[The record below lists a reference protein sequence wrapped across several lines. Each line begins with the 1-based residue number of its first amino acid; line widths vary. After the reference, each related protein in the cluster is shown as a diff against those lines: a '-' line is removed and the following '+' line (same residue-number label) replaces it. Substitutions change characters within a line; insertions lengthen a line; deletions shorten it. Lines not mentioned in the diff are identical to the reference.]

1 MDVLSDFLWLL
12 LGLGLLYVGAEWLV
26 KGAKEIS
33 LKLGISPLVV
43 GLTVV
48 AFGTSAPE
56 LVVSLQANLENP
68 PKGDLALG
76 NIVGSNIC
84 NIALILGIGALI
96 RPIVVHLQ
104 IVKREMPIL
113 LVISGGFL
121 WVLRDGEIARWEG
134 AILFAGVILYTV
146 ANFWQARIESKSA
159 ILEVFGSTEIVAAK
173 EADAGR
179 IIMDVG
185 LIVVGMTALVFGANR
200 LVFGGSNIASYFGVS
215 EADIALTVVAFG
227 TSLPELATSV
237 VAAIRRQGDLI
248 IGNAV
253 GSCIFNILCVVGL
266 TSLVKPLSRTPELQ
280 SADLW
285 IMFALTV
292 TVFPFMW
299 SRRRLSRVEGGILFV
314 FYLSYIGYLAV
325 R

>member
-1 MDVLSDFLWLL
+1 
-12 LGLGLLYVGAEWLV
+12 
-26 KGAKEIS
+26 
-33 LKLGISPLVV
+33 
-43 GLTVV
+43 
-48 AFGTSAPE
+48 
-56 LVVSLQANLENP
+56 
-68 PKGDLALG
+68 
-76 NIVGSNIC
+76 
-84 NIALILGIGALI
+84 
-96 RPIVVHLQ
+96 
-104 IVKREMPIL
+104 MPIL

-121 WVLRDGEIARWEG
+121 VFLYDGEIARWEG

-146 ANFWQARIESKSA
+146 ANFWQARIEPKSA
-159 ILEVFGSTEIVAAK
+159 SLQGYGDTEIVAAR

-266 TSLVKPLSRTPELQ
+266 TSLVAPLSRTPELQ
-280 SADLW
+280 NADLW

-314 FYLSYIGYLAV
+314 IYLSYISYLAV